1 MPSISSSGGSGIAS
15 TPWVPGNGP
24 GFVPS
29 PTGFFS
35 LLGGKRASSVLTEL
49 AASTLARYYPFHIPV
64 SVTISEL
71 GGDCYT
77 SAAVNKKLA
86 IFEANA
92 TTNAVGTLLDYCVLS
107 MVGTQWRSAAF
118 VGGNLTLPAGNY
130 WLGTFNDSATATG
143 LRVFAKEYAFSI
155 GQNAPSGGSQE
166 ARMVNIAS
174 STPTSYASWPAT
186 TNAITY
192 TEDNAGIP
200 WIVATQA

>member
-1 MPSISSSGGSGIAS
+1 
-15 TPWVPGNGP
+15 VPGNGP

-49 AASTLARYYPFHIPV
+49 ASGVLARYYPFTIPRQV
-64 SVTISEL
+64 SLTEL

-77 SAAVNKKLA
+77 NAAGVTKKLA
-86 IFEANA
+86 IFAANA
-92 TTNAVGTLLDYCVLS
+92 TTNAVGAVQDYAEIS
-107 MVGTQWRSAAF
+107 MAGTQWRSAAF
-118 VGGNLTLPAGNY
+118 QNGTLILPAGNY
-130 WLGTFNDSATATG
+130 WLGTFNSATTATG
-143 LRVFAKEYAFSI
+143 LRVFLKEYAMSI

-166 ARMVNIAS
+166 ARMVNLAS
-174 STPTSYASWPAT
+174 STPTSYATWPAT

-192 TEDNAGIP
+192 TEDNTGIP